1 MTFNFGAKKDA
12 AVPGGGGFGA
22 PAAPPPAFGA
32 LGGAAAAPSA
42 SLGGGFGPGTSA
54 GASAPAGGFAPPA
67 AGFTLGGAA
76 APPGAGGF
84 GGFAS
89 PPPTSKT
96 KTDDSNNK
104 TPSVPTFGGG
114 FGNTAAGKV
123 SFGDTSAGAG
133 FDGGTKPS
141 FGAAPANAAAAFAS
155 PTPAGGFKASGFNAG
170 GGAPAP
176 AAAGDSKAGEFNLSG
191 DSKGAPAFGAAP
203 PASTTGG
210 VSFGAKTAPDN
221 TGPAPGFGDKKE
233 EAKTPQPGG
242 GGVSFGGAKPPSTPG
257 APPTP
262 ATPAPV
268 NTPGQTPAPV
278 NTPAAPVAATA
289 APVAAPKAA
298 SPLDY
303 KNSTVE
309 QVLNLFQKQLETDSL
324 AYLEES
330 RRVAESDAIIR
341 DAQRDIS
348 NLTEQTHL
356 GAHQQQKVE
365 QTLQG
370 IGDLETELDRTLQ
383 QLETQVDEIFAVAA
397 SLAPTDADRHREHAY
412 ATARALDT
420 RLASL
425 TDTLQQSLH
434 QMSETQERVFQQDA
448 TIGPI
453 VKVLHQHQTAILDLE
468 SAGQKL
474 EHDVTHVCR
483 LLSQK

>member
-1 MTFNFGAKKDA
+1 
-12 AVPGGGGFGA
+12 
-22 PAAPPPAFGA
+22 
-32 LGGAAAAPSA
+32 
-42 SLGGGFGPGTSA
+42 
-54 GASAPAGGFAPPA
+54 
-67 AGFTLGGAA
+67 
-76 APPGAGGF
+76 
-84 GGFAS
+84 
-89 PPPTSKT
+89 
-96 KTDDSNNK
+96 
-104 TPSVPTFGGG
+104 
-114 FGNTAAGKV
+114 
-123 SFGDTSAGAG
+123 
-133 FDGGTKPS
+133 
-141 FGAAPANAAAAFAS
+141 
-155 PTPAGGFKASGFNAG
+155 
-170 GGAPAP
+170 
-176 AAAGDSKAGEFNLSG
+176 
-191 DSKGAPAFGAAP
+191 
-203 PASTTGG
+203 
-210 VSFGAKTAPDN
+210 
-221 TGPAPGFGDKKE
+221 
-233 EAKTPQPGG
+233 
-242 GGVSFGGAKPPSTPG
+242 
-257 APPTP
+257 
-262 ATPAPV
+262 
-268 NTPGQTPAPV
+268 
-278 NTPAAPVAATA
+278 VAATA